1 MSIQNIKSINHY
13 QIKLDNEERLA
24 QACMRGECGHGTE
37 DQCARNI
44 ATEGWHECVE
54 EKRLLTVREY
64 MELAPTVAE
73 EFVKLWM
80 KDNNGLCSRIMVE
93 NLRKDVADLKAGD
106 SLGILTMFGS
116 IIGNPADKN
125 LRAEFYK
132 YLGDEEDYVGPAV
145 TESNFFYEMEKSMKT
160 FANIKRAETAW
171 MGRITAHAG
180 PDCDQCGNVRTGIG
194 GRVCEL
200 CDLAKQDPAIVHNH
214 NHVICHCCVDRDD
227 DESVDYDDG
236 NQPPRAIHP
245 AWYPAFADVVRH
257 THDDGFDDD
266 YDGEDECE
274 ETASQEA
281 DRRQEMA
288 ENAERQMEEYED
300 WRDRSDAYLTTEQ
313 FLEREAEAEAGEELN
328 RALFEHNS
336 TATSDPHIRI
346 SHVSPIMPDNW
357 QEIVNR

>member
-116 IIGNPADKN
+116 IIGNPADET

-214 NHVICHCCVDRDD
+214 NHVICHCCVDRE
-227 DESVDYDDG
+227 DEDYDDG
-236 NQPPRAIHP
+236 NQPPRWKDA
-245 AWYPAFADVVRH
+245 VRR
-257 THDDGFDDD
+257 THDDD
-266 YDGEDECE
+266 
-274 ETASQEA
+274 
-281 DRRQEMA
+281 
-288 ENAERQMEEYED
+288 
-300 WRDRSDAYLTTEQ
+300 
-313 FLEREAEAEAGEELN
+313 
-328 RALFEHNS
+328 
-336 TATSDPHIRI
+336 
-346 SHVSPIMPDNW
+346 
-357 QEIVNR
+357 